1 MRIDVKDIIV
11 VKMDDKK
18 NINVFRDIMKDNVL
32 MDNKN
37 GWLI

>member
-11 VKMDDKK
+11 VKTDDKK
-18 NINVFRDIMKDNVL
+18 NINVFMDIMKDNVL